1 MPLFEDEITGEIFNL
16 DINPHAAK
24 EYGYTLVPDK
34 RGSHSIADSEYF
46 GAQDPVFLEREHQNK
61 IRGTIIWD
69 TLGKKRPG

>member
-1 MPLFEDEITGEIFNL
+1 MSLFKDDLTGEIFNL

-46 GAQDPVFLEREHQNK
+46 GAQDPGYLERERLAKQGDFFQH
-61 IRGTIIWD
+61 I
-69 TLGKKRPG
+69 KKRPG